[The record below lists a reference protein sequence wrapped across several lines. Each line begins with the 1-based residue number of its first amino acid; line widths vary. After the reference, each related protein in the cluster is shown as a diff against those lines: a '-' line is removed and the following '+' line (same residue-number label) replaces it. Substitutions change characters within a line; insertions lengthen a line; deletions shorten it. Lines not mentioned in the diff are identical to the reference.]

1 MTAKHDYWLPGGP
14 VGVLLVHGLT
24 GTPQE
29 MRGVARAFN
38 QAGYTVYVPQ
48 LAGHCGT
55 PEDLVNSGWRDW
67 YQSVITGAE
76 ALSARV
82 DRLFIG
88 GLSMGAVLALNYAA
102 DYPQRVSGVLV
113 YSITLRYDGWS
124 IPVLSRLASRWLLPF
139 TGWLRLGRK
148 RIFYETP
155 PYGIRNEVLRRK
167 IAAKMF
173 SGDSVAA
180 GLPGNP
186 WPALNEMSRLSRHLR
201 RHLYRVTSPCLIL
214 HAAED
219 DISHRRNAEWVR
231 DRVSG
236 PAELV
241 LLANS
246 YHMITIDN
254 DRSEVFRRSTD
265 FVRQQSAPPLQPDC
279 RWISQAG
286 GAG

>member
-29 MRGVARAFN
+29 MRGVARTFN

-67 YQSVITGAE
+67 YQSVVAGAE
-76 ALSARV
+76 ALAARV

-124 IPVLSRLASRWLLPF
+124 IPPLLRLASRWLLPLI
-139 TGWLRLGRK
+139 GWLRLGRK
-148 RIFYETP
+148 RIFYEAP
-155 PYGIRNEVLRRK
+155 PYGIRNEVLRSK
-167 IAAKMF
+167 IAAKML

-186 WPALNEMSRLSRHLR
+186 WPSLNEMSRLSRHLR
-201 RHLYRVTSPCLIL
+201 HHLHRVTAPCLIL

-219 DISHRRNAEWVR
+219 DIAHRRNAEWVR

-254 DRSEVFRRSTD
+254 DRSEVFRRSTE
-265 FVRQQSAPPLQPDC
+265 FVRQRSAPPLLPDC
-279 RWISQAG
+279 GWVSQAG